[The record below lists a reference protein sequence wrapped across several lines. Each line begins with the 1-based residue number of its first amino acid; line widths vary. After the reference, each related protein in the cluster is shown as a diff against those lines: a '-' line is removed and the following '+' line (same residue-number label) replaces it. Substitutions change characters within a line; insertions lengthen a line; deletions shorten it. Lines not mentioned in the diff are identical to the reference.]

1 MDNIL
6 CIRVCRMDMVG
17 WIIYCVFSMWD
28 GYGRMDN
35 ILCIRVCGMDIWYT
49 RCVGYRQSTRC
60 VFA

>member
-17 WIIYCVFSMWD
+17 WIIYCVFKRVGWI
-28 GYGRMDN
+28 YGRMDN
-35 ILCIRVCGMDIWYT
+35 ILCIQYVGWIYG
-49 RCVGYRQSTRC
+49 CVGYRQSTRC